1 MKLSEV
7 SVHRPV
13 LATVMTLTLVLFGM
27 IAFMRLP
34 IREYP
39 DIDAPIVSVRT
50 VYPGAS
56 ASVVETNV
64 TTILEE
70 SLSGIE
76 SLKTLSSSSREEVS
90 EITIEFDPARD
101 LDDAANDVRDRIFS
115 VRRLLPADCEEPVL
129 WKASSDAAAIIWLSL
144 QSDRHSELE
153 ITDFAERYIKDR
165 LAALPGVST
174 VWIWGARRYAMRI
187 WLDAD
192 RLGARRLTVQDVE
205 DALRSQNVT
214 IPSGRIESE
223 RLEFSVRTRGELS
236 TPEQFNR
243 LIIAYRD
250 GYPIRLEDIG
260 RAELGAEDDRKIVR
274 LNGQPTISLG
284 VVKQSKANTL
294 SVARS
299 VKERFKEIQSSLP
312 EGMTLRIAADSSTY
326 IERSLHEVY
335 LAMGLALLLVMA
347 VILLFLGNVR
357 ATLIPAVAIPASII
371 STFTLMHGFGFSIN
385 VLTLLGLVLA
395 IGLVVDDAIVV
406 LENIHR
412 RVESGQPPLRAAID
426 GTREIGFAVIA
437 TTTSLVSVFVPIAFL
452 TGTIARLFA
461 ELALAVA
468 GSVLISGFI
477 ALTLTPTMSAKM
489 LHAAPTDQLGNGKGA
504 RYTLSAH
511 RVYTGVLSLYQ
522 RLLTLALR
530 ARPVVILIGVLSMG
544 GGAWLFVD
552 LQSELAPLEDSG
564 SLMATMA
571 APEGATIRYTDYYA
585 RQMEAL
591 FADVPEIESHT
602 TWIASG
608 TRPAIVTKGGSWIT
622 LKDWSRRKRS
632 QQEILAELAPKAAQI
647 PGLTITLISP
657 PSLGQWG
664 SKTPVQ
670 FVVGGSTYDEL
681 ERFVAVMLDHAKLNP
696 GLTNVESNLNV
707 NKPELQVS
715 VDRDKAADL
724 GVSIAEVGRTLET
737 LLGGR
742 QVTGFTRD
750 GRDYRVLVKIQDQDR
765 MKPSDIG
772 LLYIRGRQGEPIQLG
787 NLVTVQ
793 ETVAP
798 RELNHYGKMRAATIS
813 AGLAS
818 GYTLGDALDY
828 LEATARKYLPSGT
841 PIGYAG
847 ESKEF
852 KEASGG
858 LYTTFFLAFLV
869 IYLVLAAQFESFLH
883 PFTIL
888 LSVPPAVTGALM
900 TLNVLGGTLNIYSQI
915 GLIMLIGLV
924 SKNAILIVDFANQ
937 LKARGR
943 DLTSAV
949 VEAAALRLRPILMTT
964 LATILGAVPLALAT
978 GAGSAGRRQIGD
990 VIVGGMI
997 FSTLLTLFLVP
1008 VVYTYL
1014 SRRPLHRQDGMI
1026 ASIARTAVEHESSLH
1041 AGQALPAGPLRPRS
1055 SDDD

>member
-7 SVHRPV
+7 SIQRPV
-13 LATVMTLTLVLFGM
+13 LATVMTLTLVLFGI
-27 IAFMRLP
+27 IAFTRLP

-56 ASVVETNV
+56 ASVVETDV
-64 TTILEE
+64 TALLEE

-76 SLKTLSSSSREEVS
+76 SLKTLSSFSREEVS
-90 EITIEFDPARD
+90 EITIEFDLARN

-129 WKASSDAAAIIWLSL
+129 WKASSDAVAIVWLSL
-144 QSDRHSELE
+144 QSNRHSELE

-205 DALRSQNVT
+205 EALRSQNVA

-223 RLEFSVRTRGELS
+223 RLEFSVRTRGELY
-236 TPEQFNR
+236 TPRQFNR
-243 LIIAYRD
+243 LVVAYRD
-250 GYPIRLEDIG
+250 GYPIRLEDVG
-260 RAELGAEDDRKIVR
+260 HAELGAEDDRKIVR

-294 SVARS
+294 AVARA
-299 VKERFKEIQSSLP
+299 VKEKFQEIQPSLP
-312 EGMTLRIAADSSTY
+312 EGMTLRIAADSSKY
-326 IERSLHEVY
+326 IEQSLHEVY
-335 LAMGLALLLVMA
+335 VAMGLALLLVMA
-347 VILLFLGNVR
+347 VIFLFLGNMR

-371 STFTLMHGFGFSIN
+371 SAFTLMHAFGFSIN

-412 RVESGQPPLRAAID
+412 RIESGQPPLRAAVE

-437 TTTSLVSVFVPIAFL
+437 TTISLVAVFVPIAFL
-452 TGTIARLFA
+452 TGAIARLFA

-477 ALTLTPTMSAKM
+477 ALTLTPMMSAKM
-489 LHAAPTDQLGNGKGA
+489 LHADRSDQPGNGNGV
-504 RYTLSAH
+504 RFNLSTH
-511 RVYTGVLSLYQ
+511 RVYADFLGLYR
-522 RLLTLALR
+522 RLLTRALR
-530 ARPVVILIGVLSMG
+530 ARPLVIFIGVTSLA
-544 GGAWLFVD
+544 GGALLFAS

-564 SLMATMA
+564 SLMASMA
-571 APEGATIRYTDYYA
+571 APEGATIRYTDYYT
-585 RQMEAL
+585 RQMESL
-591 FADVPEIESHT
+591 FADVPEIESYT
-602 TWIASG
+602 TWVASG
-608 TRPAIVTKGGSWIT
+608 IRPAIVTRGGSWIN
-622 LKDWSRRKRS
+622 LKDWSQRKRS
-632 QQEILAELAPKAAQI
+632 QQDILAELAPKLAQI
-647 PGLTITLISP
+647 PGLTTTLISP
-657 PSLGQWG
+657 APLNQWG
-664 SKTPVQ
+664 NKSPVQ
-670 FVVGGSTYDEL
+670 FVIGGATYDEL
-681 ERFVAVMLDHAKLNP
+681 ERLVGLMLDHARLNP
-696 GLTNVESNLNV
+696 GLTNLESNLNV
-707 NKPELQVS
+707 NKPELQVH

-724 GVSIAEVGRTLET
+724 GVSVAEIGRTLET

-742 QVTGFTRD
+742 QVTGFKRE
-750 GRDYRVLVKIQDQDR
+750 GRDYRVMVKIQDQDR
-765 MKPSDIG
+765 VKPSDISS
-772 LLYIRGRQGEPIQLG
+772 LYVRGHQGEPLQLA
-787 NLVTVQ
+787 NLVTIQ

-813 AGLAS
+813 AGLAP

-841 PIGYAG
+841 QIGYAG

-852 KEASGG
+852 KEASGS

-900 TLNVLGGTLNIYSQI
+900 TLAVLGGTLNIYSQI
-915 GLIMLIGLV
+915 GMIMLIGLV

-937 LKARGR
+937 LKARGK

-949 VEAAALRLRPILMTT
+949 IEAAALRLRPILMTT
-964 LATILGAVPLALAT
+964 LATILGAVPLVLAT

-997 FSTLLTLFLVP
+997 FSTLLTLFIVP

-1014 SRRPLHRQDGMI
+1014 SRRAVTRQDGEAVGQGTEII
-1026 ASIARTAVEHESSLH
+1026 AHE
-1041 AGQALPAGPLRPRS
+1041 APFQVG
-1055 SDDD
+1055 